1 MNIILGSLN
10 SIYVQFKKFIHEN
23 LSILKKLYVQNEDI
37 INWGNE
43 KDVKNK
49 LIEDF
54 YIRKGNIKNVFNNM
68 KERIINMINE
78 INTLKINIENSIN
91 ESPFL
96 NKNPLV
102 CKFIL
107 ELPNKIRVI
116 ESYINL
122 LENEIKN
129 IKYNNLDM
137 INNMLNISMET
148 NKLEI

>member
-1 MNIILGSLN
+1 MNMILDKLN
-10 SIYVQFKKFIHEN
+10 SIYVEFKKFIHEN
-23 LSILKKLYVQNEDI
+23 LSNVKRLYAQNEDI
-37 INWGNE
+37 FNWGNE

-54 YIRKGNIKNVFNNM
+54 YIRKGNIKTIFNNM

-78 INTLKINIENSIN
+78 INKLKIDIENSIN
-91 ESPFL
+91 ESPYL
-96 NKNPLV
+96 SKNPLV

-107 ELPNKIRVI
+107 ELPNKLSVI

-122 LENEIKN
+122 LENEIN
-129 IKYNNLDM
+129 NNKYNNLDM

>member
-1 MNIILGSLN
+1 MNLILDNLN
-10 SIYVQFKKFIHEN
+10 SIYVEFKKFIHEN
-23 LSILKKLYVQNEDI
+23 LSSIKKIYYENNNI
-37 INWGNE
+37 FNWGNE

-49 LIEDF
+49 IIEDF
-54 YIRKGNIKNVFNNM
+54 NFRKENIKNVFNNM
-68 KERIINMINE
+68 KKRIINMINE

-107 ELPNKIRVI
+107 ELPNKINVI
-116 ESYINL
+116 ESYMDL

-129 IKYNNLDM
+129 NKYNNIDM
-137 INNMLNISMET
+137 IKNMLNISMET
-148 NKLEI
+148 NKLDF

>member
-10 SIYVQFKKFIHEN
+10 SIYVEFKKFIHEN

-107 ELPNKIRVI
+107 ELPNKINVI
-116 ESYINL
+116 ESYMDL

>member
-10 SIYVQFKKFIHEN
+10 SIYVEFKKFIHEN

-78 INTLKINIENSIN
+78 INKLKIDIENSIN
-91 ESPFL
+91 ESPYL
-96 NKNPLV
+96 SKNPLV

-107 ELPNKIRVI
+107 ELPNKINVI
-116 ESYINL
+116 ESYMDL

-129 IKYNNLDM
+129 NKYNNIDM

-148 NKLEI
+148 NKLDF

>member
-1 MNIILGSLN
+1 MILSSLN
-10 SIYVQFKKFIHEN
+10 SIYVEFKKFIHEN

-37 INWGNE
+37 INWRNE

-78 INTLKINIENSIN
+78 ITQLKIDIENSIN
-91 ESPFL
+91 ESPYL
-96 NKNPLV
+96 SKNPLV

-122 LENEIKN
+122 LENEIN
-129 IKYNNLDM
+129 TTKYNNLDM